1 MFTQNNLMR
10 EAPVAAVDRNLFRKD
25 RLYTRQVM
33 DVLAKHQT
41 ALKCIYMLGVG
52 NVGTALTQPAFLWLA
67 DRCGLVDQHLT
78 APDGIHTQEL
88 KLVHVSSPNPY
99 AVNSFFRAAKRASLT
114 LAGWLSQVW
123 SQMLV
128 ADEIKDM
135 GNYTELSFIDFM
147 EALARVA
154 DIKYLFSKVQ
164 FVEGFWFTSNA
175 LALSTSHSHHRSFLF
190 CFCTAG
196 GARDARHEAL
206 SGSHGED
213 RVQRLIQKT
222 KGALSDVSHDSLVSA
237 SCSN

>member
-1 MFTQNNLMR
+1 
-10 EAPVAAVDRNLFRKD
+10 
-25 RLYTRQVM
+25 
-33 DVLAKHQT
+33 
-41 ALKCIYMLGVG
+41 
-52 NVGTALTQPAFLWLA
+52 
-67 DRCGLVDQHLT
+67 
-78 APDGIHTQEL
+78 
-88 KLVHVSSPNPY
+88 
-99 AVNSFFRAAKRASLT
+99 
-114 LAGWLSQVW
+114 
-123 SQMLV
+123 MLV